1 MGQSR
6 GRGTH
11 DREGPE
17 AAADVVPD
25 DTLDT
30 VGLYCP
36 VPIIKTAERVRT
48 LAPGQVLEVLSDD
61 RVILIDM
68 PAWCKS
74 TRNEYL
80 GSRRV
85 DGEYHLYLR
94 KGRRLPS

>member
-6 GRGTH
+6 GRGKH
-11 DREGPE
+11 DREDSE
-17 AAADVVPD
+17 AAAGLRPD

-36 VPIIKTAERVRT
+36 VPIIKTAERVKT

-74 TRNEYL
+74 TGNEYL
-80 GSRRV
+80 GSRRK
-85 DGEYHLYLR
+85 DGEYQVYLR